1 MAHRQ
6 PERPASVWL
15 RAPVPPAV
23 GVVSISWPSPSR
35 SSTASVLVAQ
45 QAAGGLL
52 HQALSQ
58 LPFDR
63 YPAIIA
69 QLHDGIHCN
78 AVMVVVVVVKR
89 RPIEGLAQHT
99 QMPDPQGDGP

>member
-1 MAHRQ
+1 
-6 PERPASVWL
+6 
-15 RAPVPPAV
+15 
-23 GVVSISWPSPSR
+23 
-35 SSTASVLVAQ
+35 VLVAQ

-52 HQALSQ
+52 HKALSQ

-63 YPAIIA
+63 YPAIIT

-78 AVMVVVVVVKR
+78 AVLVVVVVGKR